1 MKNSYVRD
9 LLVYYYGPKCL
20 LGGQVT
26 KDNYLT
32 LHHIKPVRDGGRTT
46 LENGA
51 LLSVRKHAEFNVLES
66 MYPEYGEEINN
77 YFLEYRGNYP
87 PEVSERIQEL
97 ISLVDVHAFRK
108 EKHQRKTSNYKKC
121 LKKRRR

>member
-9 LLVYYYGPKCL
+9 MLVYYYGPKCW

-51 LLSVRKHAEFNVLES
+51 LLSRQKHAEFNVLEE

-77 YFLEYRGNYP
+77 YFLEYRGQYP
-87 PEVSERIQEL
+87 QEIYERIQEL
-97 ISLVDVHAFRK
+97 MSLVDIKAPRK
-108 EKHQRKTSNYKKC
+108 DKRHKKKSNYQKC
-121 LKKRRR
+121 LKKTRR